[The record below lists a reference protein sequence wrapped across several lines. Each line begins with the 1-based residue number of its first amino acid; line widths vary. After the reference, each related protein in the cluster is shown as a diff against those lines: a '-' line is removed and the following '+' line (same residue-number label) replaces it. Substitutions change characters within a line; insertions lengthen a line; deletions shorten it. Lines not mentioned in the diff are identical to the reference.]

1 MRSPPRPSSLSS
13 ILALL
18 AAVAASGCATS
29 SLSHRSQVELPG
41 ASARCRVGS
50 GRTDLLV
57 TEWPASEK
65 ANLEAMA
72 RSGAVAVEYSGCTM
86 RVLTGCRLIGT
97 YLWQRTTPAS
107 DELRID
113 DVDELYGKLPL
124 GAESLEAE
132 LKRTGTLIVDTKVS
146 GQLRLDGFGPSE
158 VPPYGDCARATH
170 VVGALAVG
178 AFSLEG
184 KNTATASA
192 DVALAQA
199 RVGGK
204 AERSAGLIRS
214 AGDWKA
220 CDDGTEDGPAA
231 NCRSPIQVFLWP
243 IPGRAP
249 EEGPAGTVRVD
260 LLSANANR
268 RWDVYYDDQVIC
280 TTPCSRYLDPAR
292 PIFLRGRDD
301 GPGGPDK
308 IRLLDVMDAAGDGA
322 VQIHAHPTSHGK
334 LATGITFTTFGG
346 MAVVTGISL
355 AAVGCGDGELASS
368 GMCTAGGTTLA
379 IGSLVTAGAIWLI
392 TDSLPKADLVPGGS
406 PSPARS
412 GRGFAMSVG
421 PGGISGRF

>member
-1 MRSPPRPSSLSS
+1 MRSPPRPSWL
-13 ILALL
+13 LALL
-18 AAVAASGCATS
+18 AAIAASGCATS
-29 SLSHRSQVELPG
+29 SLSRRSPVELPG
-41 ASARCRVGS
+41 ASRCRVGS

-65 ANLEAMA
+65 ANLESMA
-72 RSGAVAVEYSGCTM
+72 RFGAVAVEYSGCTM
-86 RVLTGCRLIGT
+86 RVLTGCRLVGR

-107 DELRID
+107 DQLQIEGI
-113 DVDELYGKLPL
+113 DELYAKLPL
-124 GAESLEAE
+124 GAASLEGE
-132 LKRTGTLIVDTKVS
+132 LKSTGTLTVDTRVS
-146 GQLRLDGFGPSE
+146 GQLRLDGFGASE

-178 AFSLEG
+178 AFALEG
-184 KNTATASA
+184 KNAATASA
-192 DVALAQA
+192 DVAVAKASL
-199 RVGGK
+199 GGK

-220 CDDGTEDGPAA
+220 CDDGTEDGPAP
-231 NCRSPIQVFLWP
+231 NCRSPIEVFLWP

-260 LLSANANR
+260 LLSATANA

-292 PIFLRGRDD
+292 PIFLRTRED
-301 GPGGPDK
+301 GPGGPDR
-308 IRLLDVMDAAGDGA
+308 IRVRDVLDAAGDGA
-322 VQIHAHPTSHGK
+322 VQVQAHPTSYGK

-346 MAVVTGISL
+346 MAVVTGVSL
-355 AAVGCGDGELASS
+355 AAIGCSGGQTASS

-379 IGSLVTAGAIWLI
+379 IGSLLTAGAIWLI
-392 TDSLPKADLVPGGS
+392 TDSLPRADLVPGGS
-406 PSPARS
+406 PSPAHP

>member
-1 MRSPPRPSSLSS
+1 MRPCRPAPTL
-13 ILALL
+13 LAL
-18 AAVAASGCATS
+18 AVALSAIGCATS
-29 SLSHRSQVELPG
+29 SLSRVPRVELPG

-72 RSGAVAVEYSGCTM
+72 RFGAVAVEYSGCTL
-86 RVLTGCRLIGT
+86 RVLTGCRLTGR

-107 DELRID
+107 DQVAIEG
-113 DVDELYGKLPL
+113 VDELWAKLPL
-124 GAESLEAE
+124 GAASLEGE
-132 LKRTGTLIVDTKVS
+132 LKRTGKLTVDTKVS
-146 GQLRLDGFGPSE
+146 GQLRLDAFDAAE

-178 AFSLEG
+178 AFALDG
-184 KNTATASA
+184 KNAATASA
-192 DVALAQA
+192 EAGVSKASL
-199 RVGGK
+199 GGK
-204 AERSAGLIRS
+204 AERSASLIRS

-220 CDDGTEDGPAA
+220 CDEGTEDGPAA

-249 EEGPAGTVRVD
+249 ESGPAGTVRVD
-260 LLSANANR
+260 LLSATANS

-292 PIFLRGRDD
+292 PIFLRARED

-308 IRLLDVMDAAGDGA
+308 IRLRDLLDAAGDGA
-322 VQIHAHPTSHGK
+322 VQVQAHPTSYGK

-355 AAVGCGDGELASS
+355 TAIGCGGGTLASG
-368 GMCTAGGTTLA
+368 GMCRAGGTTLA
-379 IGSLVTAGAIWLI
+379 LGSFVTAGAIWLI
-392 TDSLPKADLVPGGS
+392 TEALPKAELFPGGS
-406 PSPARS
+406 PSPVHP
-412 GRGFAMSVG
+412 GRGFAVSVG
-421 PGGISGRF
+421 PGGVSGRF